1 MIINKIKKLRHFLK
15 LKNLDG
21 YIVPKNDQF
30 FSEYAYPN
38 RLKEISNFTGSAG
51 LAVILKDKNFLFVDG
66 RYTLQAKIEAEKNF
80 YIYEI
85 PKFMPFQIL
94 KKNKKLSLG
103 FDPKLFTNSSI
114 GRNFKNSCNLF
125 PLNQNL
131 IDELKSINLSKYENK
146 MFYQLKNK
154 FVGETVNS
162 KINRL
167 ILNLNKQKI
176 DNIFISAPE
185 NVAWLLNL
193 RGKDNPHSPIPN
205 CQIILTKSKKIYF
218 FSSKDKIKQ
227 IKKFKPYKN
236 FNFFNFN
243 DFISIVYK
251 LSGKYFCIDKS
262 TCSIFYESIIKSKFT
277 IKNLNDPCYAMKAIK
292 NKTEIKS
299 MIKTHVV
306 DGAALTKF
314 IYWMKNRKNY
324 NLTEIDAEKKLEKL
338 RKKNKNYL
346 YPSFNTIAG
355 SGPNSAIIHY
365 RANEI
370 SNRKIKKNDIFLC
383 DSGGQYKY
391 GTTDV
396 TRTLCFSKTSKKIKD
411 IFTRVLKGHI
421 AVFQTDLNKTNIGL
435 DIDKKARHY
444 LNKINLDYGHGT
456 GHGVGFFLNVHE
468 GPQAI
473 SKYNSVPLKIGMIL
487 SNEPGYYKENKFG
500 IRIENLVFVKKI
512 KKNIAFENLTL
523 APIDTDLIDFKLLNK
538 KERDY
543 LFKYHLEVYSKI
555 HKYLNF
561 KERKW
566 LLNLI

>member
-1 MIINKIKKLRHFLK
+1 MISNKIKKLRHFLK
-15 LKNLDG
+15 LNNLDG

-51 LAVILKDKNFLFVDG
+51 LAVILINKNFLFVDG
-66 RYTLQAKIEAEKNF
+66 RYTLQAKIEAGKNF

-85 PKFMPFQIL
+85 PKFMPFKIL

-114 GRNFKNSCNLF
+114 EKNFKDTCNLF

-131 IDELKSINLSKYENK
+131 IDKLKTINLNKYKNK
-146 MFYQLKNK
+146 AFYQLKNK
-154 FVGETVNS
+154 FAGETINS

-167 ILNLNKQKI
+167 ILNLNKQRI

-205 CQIILTKSKKIYF
+205 CQIILTKSNKIYF

-227 IKKFKPYKN
+227 IKKLKPYKN

-243 DFISIVYK
+243 EFISVVHK
-251 LSGKYFCIDKS
+251 LPGKYFCIDKS
-262 TCSIFYESIIKSKFT
+262 TCSIFYASIIKSKFI
-277 IKNLNDPCYAMKAIK
+277 IKSLNDPCYVMKAIK

-299 MIKTHVV
+299 MMETHIT

-324 NLTEIDAEKKLEKL
+324 KITEIDAEKKLEKL
-338 RKKNKNYL
+338 RKKNNNYL

-421 AVFQTDLNKTNIGL
+421 AVFHTDLNKTNIGK

-473 SKYNSVPLKIGMIL
+473 SKYNSIPLKVGMIL
-487 SNEPGYYKENKFG
+487 SNEPGYYKENKIG
-500 IRIENLVFVKKI
+500 KYLPGTSIMVKKYV
-512 KKNIAFENLTL
+512 KSKLCKNAFYFLGAWN
-523 APIDTDLIDFKLLNK
+523 FK
-538 KERDY
+538 KEILKKEER
-543 LFKYHLEVYSKI
+543 LIRKGAKFILHLPTPHIYKM
-555 HKYLNF
+555 
-561 KERKW
+561 RK
-566 LLNLI
+566 L

>member
-30 FSEYAYPN
+30 FSEYACPN
-38 RLKEISNFTGSAG
+38 RLKEISDFTGSAG

-66 RYTLQAKIEAEKNF
+66 RYPLQAKIEAGKNF
-80 YIYEI
+80 NIYEI

-114 GRNFKNSCNLF
+114 ERNFKDSCNLF

-131 IDELKSINLSKYENK
+131 IDKLKSINLNQYKNK
-146 MFYQLKNK
+146 IFYQLKNK
-154 FVGETVNS
+154 FAGETVNS

-205 CQIILTKSKKIYF
+205 CQIILTKSNKIYF

-227 IKKFKPYKN
+227 IKKLKPYKN

-243 DFISIVYK
+243 EFISVVHK
-251 LSGKYFCIDKS
+251 LPGKYFCIDKS
-262 TCSIFYESIIKSKFT
+262 TCSIFYESIIKSKFI
-277 IKNLNDPCYAMKAIK
+277 IKSFNDPCYVMKAVK

-299 MIKTHVV
+299 MMETHIT

-324 NLTEIDAEKKLEKL
+324 KITEIDAEKKLEKL
-338 RKKNKNYL
+338 RKKNNNYL

-421 AVFQTDLNKTNIGL
+421 AVFHTDLNKTNIGK

-473 SKYNSVPLKIGMIL
+473 SKYNSIPLKVGMIL

-512 KKNIAFENLTL
+512 KKNVSFENLTL

-538 KERDY
+538 KEKDY

-555 HKYLNF
+555 YKYLNY